1 MQHTIEE
8 LIRRIDVMKDKA
20 IQVHRLRNEF
30 SDISY
35 REYDHETCK
44 HLISDI
50 QSIAMGIANDR
61 QGSEIKT
68 EMDEWKK

>member
-8 LIRRIDVMKDKA
+8 LIRRIDLMKDKA

-30 SDISY
+30 SEISY
-35 REYDHETCK
+35 REDDHETCK

-61 QGSEIKT
+61 QGAEIKT